1 MIIRNGLVFGQDCVF
16 EKADIAFEGA
26 LITKIAPPGSL
37 LGEGLDADG
46 AYVLPG
52 FVDIHTHGCMNSD
65 FCDADPSGLEKMLS
79 CYGKSGVT
87 SVVPATM
94 AYGEA
99 ILTGIINA
107 ALPYIDKYGFGAALR
122 GINMEGPF
130 LNVEKR
136 GAQNAENIIAP
147 DIGIFDRLYE
157 LSGGSIRLLDIAPET
172 PGAMELIRHAS
183 SKCAVSIAHTSANY
197 NTAISAFDA
206 GASHVTHLFNAMPP
220 FYHREP
226 GVIGAASD
234 LAAYVEIISDG
245 VHLHPSI
252 VRASFNLFG
261 VSRICLVSDSMR
273 GAGMPN
279 GEYDLGGQPVILK
292 DGRANLKHG
301 GAIAG
306 SAMNLADC
314 CRKAVGFGIPLEDAI
329 RASCAN
335 PAKAVS
341 LDSKVGSLEVGK
353 NADILIWNNDLSTRA
368 VFSGGERL

>member
-1 MIIRNGLVFGQDCVF
+1 MIISNGLVYGQDYTF
-16 EKADIAFEGA
+16 GKADIAFEGST
-26 LITKIAPPGSL
+26 ITQIAPPGSL
-37 LGEGLDADG
+37 LGDGVDADG

-94 AYGEA
+94 AYGEEV
-99 ILTGIINA
+99 LTGIVKA

-147 DIGIFDRLYE
+147 DIGIFDRLYA

-183 SKCAVSIAHTSANY
+183 RKCAVSIAHTSANY
-197 NTAISAFDA
+197 NTAIIAFDA

-226 GVIGAASD
+226 GVIGAAAD

-245 VHLHPSI
+245 VHLHPSV
-252 VRASFNLFG
+252 VRASFKLFG

-314 CRKAVGFGIPLEDAI
+314 CRSAVDFGIPLEDAI
-329 RASCAN
+329 RASSTN
-335 PAKAVS
+335 PAKAVG

-353 NADILIWNNDLSTRA
+353 NADILIWNNDLSARA